1 MLGSSAA
8 FSGHSIILMPSS
20 SAGCAVTAFA
30 GKADIARSF
39 EMSAFNPKPIS
50 QTIFYQRPSVSLRLS
65 AWCPKGQFIS
75 RRVDVKIGGIGEHG
89 G

>member
-39 EMSAFNPKPIS
+39 EMSAFNPKPIANY
-50 QTIFYQRPSVSLRLS
+50 FLS
-65 AWCPKGQFIS
+65 ASFSFLKAVRLVPQRAIYFAP
-75 RRVDVKIGGIGEHG
+75 R
-89 G
+89 